1 MKQYKRIK
9 VEYII
14 CILILIM
21 VATSIY
27 KNNSHKADDRY
38 LARQGVLDARKLA
51 MDEIINLDGE
61 WEFYPGEFL
70 KPNRVSDNK
79 TFINVPGPWG
89 DSLSD
94 DGQNEGAGTYKLTI
108 KLPKDNMYAIKTRTI
123 RFASKVYINGDEVTS
138 TGKIALKR
146 DEFIPESKYKIGVA
160 RSINNEIE
168 LIIQVANFGYDK
180 GGILNSIEFG
190 SFDSINKANNKGFAL
205 NIFIVS
211 ICLILAIHYLIIYF
225 QRDDESYLLYF
236 SITNILMA
244 IYLSTMKEQVLSLLY
259 SYNFRVRFRI
269 QGITMILITTFLLK
283 FTSGI
288 FEKYARKRLSR
299 IVIIVN
305 YLLTIVI
312 IFVDPQKLPISI
324 TNFLKLLVVVSYMIT
339 YIFILYIIS
348 KAIHNRD
355 DSLEYIMIIA
365 TSFFAYWILMAV
377 KIVYEVELGN
387 LDAILIVITL
397 FSVSFFMSH
406 RLQLDYKRANKLS
419 DDLIKQDELKD
430 SFLVSVSHQL
440 QTPLKIILNLSK
452 DLLEGKEGALN
463 SGQLQ
468 DIMFIQEEGE
478 RLVNLVKDLLDA
490 SQIKTGKLKLRPE
503 PVKANSVVEE
513 IIREMKI
520 VIPANKNI
528 ILKNEID
535 DNFPIL
541 LVDLNKFRRVI
552 YNIIHNAIR
561 YTNQGEIVISGEM
574 VLNQGQILISDTG
587 IGIKKKYYEDIFET
601 FYKTNDGL
609 EDQEGLGL
617 GLPISKRIV
626 EAHGGYICVN
636 SIYGEGSCFKV
647 TFPLYNKRDE
657 KYYVTSPKT
666 SIRNSYEI
674 EESSKSRLGEP
685 HILIVDSE
693 ISTSNILLGAMD
705 NLELSSILVKNDLD
719 ALNYIAT
726 NRVDLVILNFS
737 LPDISADRVCMEIRK
752 NFSMVELPILI
763 LAGSV
768 KIVDMMKSNDYGVND
783 FQIKPID
790 LEELKSRVV
799 SLLLMKK
806 SAEDALVKEIR
817 YFQSQISPHFLYN
830 TINTIIGL
838 SYIDSEKTRK
848 ALENLSIYFR
858 GKLDI
863 YKDEG
868 YITLDSELELVMAYL
883 EIEEMRFGERLTV
896 KYSIKEDLIA
906 MIPPLT
912 LQPIVENAVRHGVLA
927 KGGSGII
934 EISTKGLDDGNIL
947 IVIEDNGI
955 GMTKNEKNKL
965 LKGEGKGIGFSNVI
979 NKIKMIKGAS
989 ITIETNLGIGTKV
1002 SIVIPQTLSIN
1013 NNTLHN
1019 S

>member
-1 MKQYKRIK
+1 MIPCKKIK
-9 VEYII
+9 TEYII

-27 KNNSHKADDRY
+27 KNNLHKVDERY
-38 LARQGVLDARKLA
+38 LASQGVLDARKLA
-51 MDEIINLDGE
+51 MDEVIHLDGE

-70 KPNRVSDNK
+70 EPNQVSNNK
-79 TFINVPGPWG
+79 AFINVPGPWG
-89 DSLSD
+89 DSLSN

-108 KLPKDNMYAIKTRTI
+108 KLPEDNMYAIKTRTI
-123 RFASKVYINGDEVTS
+123 RLASKVYINGEEVTS
-138 TGKIALKR
+138 TGKISLNR
-146 DEFIPESKYKIGVA
+146 DDFIPESKYKTGVA

-205 NIFIVS
+205 NVFMVS
-211 ICLILAIHYLIIYF
+211 VCLILAIYYCIIYF
-225 QRDDESYLLYF
+225 QRREKLYLLYF
-236 SITNILMA
+236 SITNMLMA

-259 SYNFRVRFRI
+259 PYDFRLRFRI

-283 FTSGI
+283 FIGGI
-288 FEKYARKRLSR
+288 FEEYAKKGLIK
-299 IVIIVN
+299 IVIIAN
-305 YLLTIVI
+305 YLLTVI
-312 IFVDPQKLPISI
+312 IIFTSPQKLPISI
-324 TNFLKLLVVVSYMIT
+324 GSFLKLLVVASYMIT
-339 YIFILYIIS
+339 YIFILYIIFKS
-348 KAIHNRD
+348 IHNRD
-355 DSLEYIMIIA
+355 ESFEYIMIIA

-377 KIVYEVELGN
+377 KIVHEVELGN
-387 LDAILIVITL
+387 LDAMLIVITL

-419 DDLIKQDELKD
+419 NELIKQDKLKD
-430 SFLVSVSHQL
+430 SFLQSVSHQL
-440 QTPLKIILNLSK
+440 QTPLQIILNLSK
-452 DLLEGKEGALN
+452 DLLEGKEGTLN
-463 SGQLQ
+463 SEQLQ
-468 DIMFIQEEGE
+468 DLMFIQEEGE
-478 RLVNLVKDLLDA
+478 RLVNLVQDLLDA
-490 SQIKTGKLKLRPE
+490 SQIKTGKLKLRLE
-503 PVKANSVVEE
+503 PIKINDVIEE
-513 IIREMKI
+513 ILREMKM
-520 VIPANKNI
+520 VIPPSKNI

-535 DNFPIL
+535 DNFPDL
-541 LVDLNKFRRVI
+541 YADLNKFRQVI
-552 YNIIHNAIR
+552 YNIVNNAIK
-561 YTNQGEIVISGEM
+561 YTTEGEITVSGGI
-574 VLNQGQILISDTG
+574 LSNQGQIIISDTG
-587 IGIKKKYYEDIFET
+587 IGIREESYEDIFEI
-601 FYKTNDGL
+601 FYKINDK
-609 EDQEGLGL
+609 EEQDGLGL

-626 EAHGGYICVN
+626 EDHGGYIGVS
-636 SIYGEGSCFKV
+636 SIYGEGSSFEIR
-647 TFPLYNKRDE
+647 FPLYNEEVKENYETIPKIAKRVNYDIGE
-657 KYYVTSPKT
+657 NRK
-666 SIRNSYEI
+666 N
-674 EESSKSRLGEP
+674 RLGQP
-685 HILIVDSE
+685 LILIVDSE

-705 NLELSSILVKNDLD
+705 SLELSSVLVRNGLD
-719 ALNYIAT
+719 ALNFIEH
-726 NRVDLVILNFS
+726 NKVDLIILNFS
-737 LPDISADRVCMEIRK
+737 LPDIPADRVCMKIRE

-763 LAGSV
+763 LAGSA

-806 SAEDALVKEIR
+806 SAEDALAKEIR

-863 YKDEG
+863 YKNEG
-868 YITLDSELELVMAYL
+868 YISLDSELELVMAYL

-896 KYSIKEDLIA
+896 KYSIEEDLLA

-934 EISTKGLDDGNIL
+934 EISTRGLDDGNIL
-947 IVIEDNGI
+947 IIIEDNGI
-955 GMTKNEKNKL
+955 GMTEDERGKL
-965 LKGEGKGIGFSNVI
+965 LKGESKGIGFSNVI

-989 ITIETNLGIGTKV
+989 IDIESNLGKGTKV
-1002 SIVIPQTLSIN
+1002 SIVIPKTMSIN
-1013 NNTLHN
+1013 T
-1019 S
+1019 SAY